1 MENTPFDDENGTIL
15 ESKKRKDRKEYF
27 DVRRT
32 FAGFLINTIFCIH
45 HDFFKKPRGN
55 QKGFSKFE
63 KILTSEED
71 KSAIISMVF
80 RSYQNEKFLSKTI
93 DLTAVMKCY
102 TGSNG
107 NVLNLF
113 SIFIYNWHDLSG
125 DSEYFL
131 IKKFKAFDK
140 ASDNKETLF
149 DKLFSIIENNEQ
161 SMYHHICLK
170 IIYYYFDEV
179 NKSPNENILENT
191 TIQNLIEKATELRN
205 DEYKRRILKIL
216 IVYLDNTIDE
226 IYEKLK
232 RKVLE
237 SVNYNFSYTS
247 VCKISY
253 DSIVRHC
260 DDKFFNLVFLV
271 KENQVLHFKT
281 DFQEFLTMHQQLF
294 GDYWT
299 NAIRL
304 NAQLLYR
311 MAEEQALR
319 DTSEFLLISTGDF
332 ELKQSI
338 VSKFKKLEDF
348 YVVFNEPLDKE
359 DEKILV
365 SFIIILI
372 SNPYPKFSSKKI

>member
-1 MENTPFDDENGTIL
+1 MLSTHFDTESAFL
-15 ESKKRKDRKEYF
+15 ERKKRKDYN
-27 DVRRT
+27 DVRRILE
-32 FAGFLINTIFCIH
+32 GSLITTIFYMQC
-45 HDFFKKPRGN
+45 DFFKKPIGN
-55 QKGFSKFE
+55 QKGLSKFE
-63 KILTSEED
+63 KILTSKED

-93 DLTAVMKCY
+93 DLSAVMKYY
-102 TGSNG
+102 TSENG

-113 SIFIYNWHDLSG
+113 SILIYNWHDLSG

-149 DKLFSIIENNEQ
+149 DKLFSIIEDNEK
-161 SMYHHICLK
+161 STYHHICLK

-205 DEYKRRILKIL
+205 DDYKRRILKIL
-216 IVYLDNTIDE
+216 VVYLDNTKDE

-237 SVNYNFSYTS
+237 SVNYDFNYTS

-253 DSIVRHC
+253 YSSVRHC
-260 DDKFFNLVFLV
+260 DDKFFNLAFLL
-271 KENQVLHFKT
+271 KEKQVLHFKT
-281 DFQEFLTMHQQLF
+281 DFHEFLIIHQQLF

-338 VSKFKKLEDF
+338 ISKFKKLEDF

-372 SNPYPKFSSKKI
+372 SNTYPKFSYQII